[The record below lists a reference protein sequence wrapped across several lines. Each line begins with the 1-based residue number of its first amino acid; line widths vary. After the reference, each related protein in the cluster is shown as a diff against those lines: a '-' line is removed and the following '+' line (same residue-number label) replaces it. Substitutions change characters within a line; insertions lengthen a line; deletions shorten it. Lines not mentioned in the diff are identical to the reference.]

1 MINWLLGHFV
11 IALFISMIDRY
22 FSGEDF
28 KKSEWI
34 NGKSVKFKVG
44 LSLVIVIS
52 PFIFGGFFNAGIFY
66 APFSLIGMVL
76 GFMAGDFFLKSYDWA
91 NKGGPKKAADKLKD
105 ETGAEKQSDRRDDG
119 KKTENIDGE
128 DKTRQSVV
136 KAIQSAGTS
145 IKEGLKSVGEGI
157 AKASETVFKDG
168 KNSAGGEKKENETDD
183 KKEKKNYE
191 SNKKLDDKL
200 NNY

>member
-11 IALFISMIDRY
+11 IALFISVIDRY

-28 KKSEWI
+28 KKGEWI
-34 NGKSVKFKVG
+34 NGKSIKFKVG
-44 LSLVIVIS
+44 LSLVIVMT
-52 PFIFGGFFNAGIFY
+52 PFIFGGFFTSSIFY
-66 APFSLIGMVL
+66 APFSLIGMIL
-76 GFMAGDFFLKSYDWA
+76 GFMTGDFFLKSYDWA
-91 NKGGPKKAADKLKD
+91 NKGSAKKAAADLKD
-105 ETGAEKQSDRRDDG
+105 ESAAAEDG
-119 KKTENIDGE
+119 ETENSEKATSGSDDD

-136 KAIQSAGTS
+136 DAIHSAGSS

-168 KNSAGGEKKENETDD
+168 KDGAGNENKENEAGD

>member
-11 IALFISMIDRY
+11 IALFISVIDRY

-28 KKSEWI
+28 KKGEWI
-34 NGKSVKFKVG
+34 NGKSIKFKVG
-44 LSLVIVIS
+44 LSLVIVMT
-52 PFIFGGFFNAGIFY
+52 PFIFGGFFTSSIFY

-76 GFMAGDFFLKSYDWA
+76 GFMTGDFFLKSYDWA
-91 NKGGPKKAADKLKD
+91 NKGSAKKAAGGLKD
-105 ETGAEKQSDRRDDG
+105 ESAAAEEGETKSVENKPAGSDDD
-119 KKTENIDGE
+119 

-136 KAIQSAGTS
+136 EAIHSAGSS

-168 KNSAGGEKKENETDD
+168 KNSETGETETGAKKD
-183 KKEKKNYE
+183 KKNYE

>member
-1 MINWLLGHFV
+1 
-11 IALFISMIDRY
+11 MIDRY

-28 KKSEWI
+28 KKGEWI
-34 NGKSVKFKVG
+34 NGKSVKFKIG
-44 LSLVIVIS
+44 LSLVIVMT
-52 PFIFGGFFNAGIFY
+52 PFIFGGFFTTGIFC

-76 GFMAGDFFLKSYDWA
+76 GFMTGDFFLKSYDWA
-91 NKGGPKKAADKLKD
+91 NKGGAKKAAADIKD
-105 ETGAEKQSDRRDDG
+105 ENEAGKDDG
-119 KKTENIDGE
+119 PKLDEKKPESVDSE

-136 KAIQSAGTS
+136 DAIQSAGSS

-168 KNSAGGEKKENETDD
+168 KDGAGKENKENEAGD

>member
-11 IALFISMIDRY
+11 IALFISVIDRY

-28 KKSEWI
+28 KKGEWI
-34 NGKSVKFKVG
+34 NGKSIKFKVG
-44 LSLVIVIS
+44 LSLVIVMT
-52 PFIFGGFFNAGIFY
+52 PFIFGGFFTSGIFY

-76 GFMAGDFFLKSYDWA
+76 GFVTGDFFLKSYDWA
-91 NKGGPKKAADKLKD
+91 NKGSVKKAAAGPNDQSAS
-105 ETGAEKQSDRRDDG
+105 AE
-119 KKTENIDGE
+119 DGE
-128 DKTRQSVV
+128 TKSIENPSAGSDDDDKTRQSVV
-136 KAIQSAGTS
+136 EAIHSAGSS

-168 KNSAGGEKKENETDD
+168 KNSETGETETGEKKD
-183 KKEKKNYE
+183 KKNYE